1 LIGVKI
7 DFEGENGFV
16 HCRLPEFCTSRIVAG
31 ARRTMVVNSTV
42 VGGVGRGKRAA
53 VSAAGAGVATTG
65 GFFAFR
71 SPKGTALQVTGEN
84 WHYGLCYSLGTHS
97 PVPFR
102 VRIYAK
108 PGHLAQI
115 YARLRKDA
123 AFTDCMAEGEEF
135 ELTVPLRIL

>member
-1 LIGVKI
+1 
-7 DFEGENGFV
+7 
-16 HCRLPEFCTSRIVAG
+16 
-31 ARRTMVVNSTV
+31 MVVNSTV

-53 VSAAGAGVATTG
+53 VSTSPLFHSRLNLPGCRRALGSAAGAGVATTG
-65 GFFAFR
+65 GVFAFR